1 MTDQT
6 VNVALLG
13 YGYSGKTFHGP
24 LIAQV
29 AGLQLTHV
37 VSSDRKKVLTDWP
50 DVTVLASAEEA
61 FANPD
66 VNLVVIA
73 TPNETHFELAA
84 RALSAGKSVVV
95 DKPFTTTITEAS
107 ELARM
112 ATNLGRMISVFQNR
126 RWDSDF
132 LTVRRVLAEGR
143 VGEVVHFESHFD
155 RYRPEV
161 QVRWRERPGP
171 GSGVW
176 YDLGPHLVDQVLQ
189 LFGTPATIYADF
201 EAQRKGA
208 ETVDYFHVLMRYG
221 RTRVILHGASL
232 VAAKTARFTIHG
244 RLGSFVKYGLD
255 TQEDALRR
263 GQTPGGA
270 GWGCDPELGALVIP
284 QREVVRSTVVPS
296 IPGNY
301 LLYYEA
307 IRDSML
313 RGAPNPV
320 PPLEAVGV
328 MTILELASE
337 SARIGRELSLPELAR
352 NSRGQL
358 GV

>member
-1 MTDQT
+1 MSYQT

-13 YGYSGKTFHGP
+13 YGYSEKTFHCP

-29 AGLQLTHV
+29 AGLRLTHI

-73 TPNETHFELAA
+73 TPNDTHFHLAA

-95 DKPFTTTITEAS
+95 DKPFTTTIAEAS

-132 LTVRRVLAEGR
+132 LTVRHVLAEGR
-143 VGEVVHFESHFD
+143 IGEVAHFESHFD
-155 RYRPEV
+155 RYRPQV
-161 QVRWRERPGP
+161 QARWRERRGQ

-189 LFGTPATIYADF
+189 IFGRPATIYADF

-208 ETVDYFHVLMRYG
+208 ETVDYFHVIMRYG
-221 RTRVILHGASL
+221 RTRVILHAASF

-244 RLGSFVKYGLD
+244 HLGSFVKYGID

-263 GQTPGGA
+263 GQTPGTPS
-270 GWGCDPELGALVIP
+270 WGCDPELGSLVIP
-284 QREVVRSTVVPS
+284 EHDSMRSTLVPN

-307 IRDSML
+307 IRDSIL

-328 MTILELASE
+328 MTMLEVASE
-337 SARIGRELSLPELAR
+337 SARTGQELPLPHPTRHDTGA
-352 NSRGQL
+352 
-358 GV
+358 